1 MGLWDFFTGSGSVYK
16 ALSRAKNVY
25 DAYSSVVNGNVAG
38 MFTSLLSLATDGL
51 EHHSE
56 SKLKAA
62 LQKKNAIQHYLEYE
76 ATSFEEQEALEKML
90 EATNEAIRDMSKKLG
105 YCETANNLID
115 LIDALSLE

>member
-16 ALSRAKNVY
+16 ALNRAKNVY
-25 DAYSSVVNGNVAG
+25 DAYSSVVNGDVAG

-62 LQKKNAIQHYLEYE
+62 LQKKNAIQHYK

-90 EATNEAIRDMSKKLG
+90 EATNEAIRDISNKLG
-105 YCETANNLID
+105 YYETANNLFDLID
-115 LIDALSLE
+115 LINALSSE